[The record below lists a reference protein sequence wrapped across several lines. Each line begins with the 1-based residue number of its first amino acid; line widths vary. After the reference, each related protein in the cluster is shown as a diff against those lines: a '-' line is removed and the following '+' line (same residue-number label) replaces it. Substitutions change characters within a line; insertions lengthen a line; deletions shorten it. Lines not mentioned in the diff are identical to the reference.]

1 MSDLKTQLKGLV
13 DELPGVTALERK
25 ALRNTIDQ
33 TLAKIDEDS
42 VEKCGG
48 DELSALRTRIYW
60 DTYDLNS
67 GSNRTGDINYLATA
81 AAKLLLSEAW
91 KGFYDGTGALKHMT
105 FREFMGKCNFDPKLA
120 YYALERIYPSLVKRF
135 EDALILTVVEQRTL
149 ASQAK
154 LAKQVTGG
162 SAESSDKLIP
172 GGKAIPSDARRR
184 ERKLLD
190 LVEAGDLQAQDFT
203 ERLAAKTITK
213 AEVFAHYGWDKP
225 ESEKKA
231 RTIIRQWDPTIIEWL
246 DAMEMKA
253 DEWLKELALTNYQA
267 QMYQ

>member
-1 MSDLKTQLKGLV
+1 MSNLTTQLKGLV
-13 DELPGVTALERK
+13 DALPGVTALERK

-120 YYALERIYPSLVKRF
+120 YYALQRIYPSLVKRY
-135 EDALILTVVEQRTL
+135 EDALILTKDEQ
-149 ASQAK
+149 
-154 LAKQVTGG
+154 
-162 SAESSDKLIP
+162 
-172 GGKAIPSDARRR
+172 
-184 ERKLLD
+184 
-190 LVEAGDLQAQDFT
+190 
-203 ERLAAKTITK
+203 
-213 AEVFAHYGWDKP
+213 
-225 ESEKKA
+225 
-231 RTIIRQWDPTIIEWL
+231 
-246 DAMEMKA
+246 
-253 DEWLKELALTNYQA
+253 LALARQSKLVK
-267 QMYQ
+267 

>member
-120 YYALERIYPSLVKRF
+120 YYALQRIYPSLVKRY
-135 EDALILTVVEQRTL
+135 EDALILTKDEQL
-149 ASQAK
+149 A
-154 LAKQVTGG
+154 L
-162 SAESSDKLIP
+162 
-172 GGKAIPSDARRR
+172 ARRSKLVKAGP
-184 ERKLLD
+184 ERLAGRSEVPDSIATSGARRQERRLLD
-190 LVEAGDLQAQDFT
+190 LAESGDLQAQDFM
-203 ERLAAKTITK
+203 ERIAAGTTTK
-213 AEVFAHYGWDKP
+213 SEVFAHYGWEKP

-246 DAMEMKA
+246 EAMEMKA